1 MPRKNKPKARLK
13 ANEKGLLRAAE
24 RSGNS
29 RVAAMTWLQTF
40 TNAPDAKW
48 PGRGE

>member
-24 RSGNS
+24 RSGNAK
-29 RVAAMTWLQTF
+29 VAALAFMQKF
-40 TNAPDAKW
+40 TGASDFQW
-48 PGRGE
+48 PGR

>member
-1 MPRKNKPKARLK
+1 MPRKKKPKARIR

-29 RVAAMTWLQTF
+29 KVAALTWLQQF
-40 TNAPDAKW
+40 TNAPDAQW